1 MSWVAIG
8 VPIDSVGRAG
18 GTEHAPAALREAGL
32 VERLGIADRGDLD
45 VRIRGEERDPETGIV
60 GSPDVLA
67 MTAAVRDAIR
77 GMVAAGERPLVL
89 GGCCSLVPGA
99 LAGVRDAAG
108 AVGIANVDGH
118 VDVYDGETSP
128 TGEGADMPL
137 AVAFGLGP
145 AAWVE
150 ASGGPSTQPGQG
162 VIVGARDPEEAEDI
176 SGLLA
181 GKLADL
187 LVLSP
192 DVLRAQGL
200 RASGELAA
208 DRLAERVERYWIHLD
223 VDVLDEQ
230 AMPATD
236 YLMPGGLEWD
246 ELAEVLGPICASPAV
261 AGLSIGCL
269 NPEKDPDGSLTL
281 RTSDVVVAALQSG
294 PHGAS

>member
-1 MSWVAIG
+1 VSWVAVG

-18 GTEHAPAALREAGL
+18 GTERAPAALREAGL

-67 MTAAVRDAIR
+67 MTATVREAIR
-77 GMVAAGERPLVL
+77 EMVAAGERPLVL

-108 AVGIANVDGH
+108 EAGIANVDGH
-118 VDVYDGETSP
+118 VDVYTGDTSP

-150 ASGGPSTQPGQG
+150 VCGGPSIRANRA
-162 VIVGARDPEEAEDI
+162 VALGARDPEEAEDI
-176 SGLLA
+176 GGLLA
-181 GKLADL
+181 GRLSHL
-187 LVLSP
+187 LVLPP
-192 DVLRAQGL
+192 DVLRARGL
-200 RASGELAA
+200 AASGAEA
-208 DRLAERVERYWIHLD
+208 AERLGDRYWIHLD

-236 YLMPGGLEWD
+236 YLMPDGLQWD
-246 ELAEVLGPICASPAV
+246 ELAELLGPLCASPAV
-261 AGLSIGCL
+261 AGLSIGCV
-269 NPEKDPDGSLTL
+269 NPEKDPDGSLVR
-281 RTSDVVVAALQSG
+281 RTSDLVADALQSG
-294 PHGAS
+294 PRGAP